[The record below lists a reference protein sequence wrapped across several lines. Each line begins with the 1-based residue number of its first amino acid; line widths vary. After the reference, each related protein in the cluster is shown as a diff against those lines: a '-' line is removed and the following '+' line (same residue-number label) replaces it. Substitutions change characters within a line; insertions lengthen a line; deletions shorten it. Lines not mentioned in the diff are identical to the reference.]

1 METVLFH
8 AAEAL
13 VQVAYDLLG
22 ANYEGDGGSAERY
35 GAELRAGG

>member
-13 VQVAYDLLG
+13 VQLAYDLLG
-22 ANYEGDGGSAERY
+22 ANYEGAGSAERY
-35 GAELRAGG
+35 GAELRAGA